1 MAIIKAATAAEQSRP
16 APDHDR
22 HARSHRHACLR
33 PRKQEE
39 RNVKSTTKIWLWLSV
54 ILAVGGAVMLYPIGP
69 AAANAI
75 FVLIKIGMVAGLLV
89 LLFSGNKKG
98 FALWAAC
105 SAGAIVMTLIKWTG
119 GGSAVFL
126 YVVSII
132 VDAAMPLGAWKLMR
146 AHK

>member
-1 MAIIKAATAAEQSRP
+1 
-16 APDHDR
+16 
-22 HARSHRHACLR
+22 
-33 PRKQEE
+33 
-39 RNVKSTTKIWLWLSV
+39 
-54 ILAVGGAVMLYPIGP
+54 
-69 AAANAI
+69 
-75 FVLIKIGMVAGLLV
+75 MVAGLLV

-119 GGSAVFL
+119 GGSAAFL